1 MMVSNHAI
9 DPRCVGSP
17 ALVTEMLTACS
28 YVGLRQGPR
37 FVAFYGCMYYAMM
50 RPAEVAALTRDG
62 CHLPEHGWGR
72 LTFTDSSPAAGKA
85 VTDDGQVHEHR
96 GLKGRTK
103 GRPASGRRSRRPARQ
118 VPVPPELV
126 TLLRGHL

>member
-1 MMVSNHAI
+1 
-9 DPRCVGSP
+9 
-17 ALVTEMLTACS
+17 
-28 YVGLRQGPR
+28 
-37 FVAFYGCMYYAMM
+37 MM

-72 LTFTDSSPAAGKA
+72 LTFTDSSTAAGKA

-103 GRPASGRRSRRPARQ
+103 GRPPSGRRARKPARQ
-118 VPVPPELV
+118 VPSRRNWSPCCAV
-126 TLLRGHL
+126 TSSGTALARTGAFPQREAGTRSSHRRGGGSGRRPACSA